1 MPEGPSI
8 VLLREAAAKFKGKT
22 VREVSGNSTLDLACL
37 QGRRVRAVRSWGK
50 HFLLEFSHVTLRIH
64 LMMFGSWRIDE
75 RKETPA
81 RVSLRFDN
89 GELNFYT
96 CSVKLIA
103 QPLDEVYDW
112 RSDVMSDLWDPR
124 LARRRLKS
132 MPVVL
137 VCDALL
143 DQTLFSGVGNII
155 KNEVL
160 FRIRVHPANHVGDV
174 PPRKLAELVRQ
185 AREYSFDFLEWK
197 RGFELKKHWQVH
209 TRRTCPR
216 CGGLVSKVHMGTTHR
231 RTFFCPV
238 CQIDYRVLP
247 LPPAAK
253 KRTRARPAAQRG
265 AGKAVR

>member
-81 RVSLRFDN
+81 RVSMRFDN

-132 MPVVL
+132 MPDVL

-185 AREYSFDFLEWK
+185 AREYSFDFLQWK

-216 CGGLVSKVHMGTTHR
+216 CGGSVSKVYMGTTHR
-231 RTFFCPV
+231 RTFFCLV
-238 CQIDYRVLP
+238 CQTDYRVLP

-253 KRTRARPAAQRG
+253 KRTRSRPAAQRG